1 VTDSLAIWADD
12 VHKSF
17 GGTAAV
23 AGATVSVGR
32 GEIVS
37 LLGPSGSGKTTLLR
51 VVAGLEVPDRGTV
64 AIGGRIVTGAGAWV
78 EPERRRIGM
87 VFQDGALFPHL
98 TVARNVGFGDVR
110 EGRVEECLGLVGLAD
125 RAGSY
130 PHELSGGERQRVAL
144 ARALA
149 PEPEVV
155 LLDEPFASLD
165 AGLRLA
171 LREEVVAIL
180 RAARAS
186 TLVVTHDQEEALS
199 ISDAVVVLRK
209 GRVVQSGAPEELYAH
224 PSSRWV
230 AEFVGDADVLPGTA
244 SGGVVD
250 CELGRFA
257 TDASLT
263 GAVDVVVR
271 PEALTLAALDG
282 DDRCGATRTGGVRAT
297 VVGRS
302 FYGAD
307 QLVRLRLASGTE
319 VRCRTIGGPQWQ
331 QGDDVHVEVAG
342 APTVIVA
349 DPVREDD
356 S

>member
-1 VTDSLAIWADD
+1 
-12 VHKSF
+12 
-17 GGTAAV
+17 
-23 AGATVSVGR
+23 
-32 GEIVS
+32 
-37 LLGPSGSGKTTLLR
+37 
-51 VVAGLEVPDRGTV
+51 
-64 AIGGRIVTGAGAWV
+64 
-78 EPERRRIGM
+78 
-87 VFQDGALFPHL
+87 
-98 TVARNVGFGDVR
+98 
-110 EGRVEECLGLVGLAD
+110 
-125 RAGSY
+125 
-130 PHELSGGERQRVAL
+130 
-144 ARALA
+144 
-149 PEPEVV
+149 
-155 LLDEPFASLD
+155 
-165 AGLRLA
+165 LRLA

-199 ISDAVVVLRK
+199 ISDAVVVLRE

-257 TDASLT
+257 TDATLT

-342 APTVIVA
+342 APTVMVA